1 MFNWDDLVWVT
12 LPEENSFLKVME
24 TLSRIGVASNKD
36 YTLYQSCHIF
46 HKQGKYAIVHFK
58 EMFLMDGKKADFNEE
73 DRARRNKIANLLD
86 EWKLVK
92 LVDPEK
98 TKTPEAPMS
107 LIKVIPFK
115 EKDQWNVIT
124 KYSIGKKYKKKETE

>member
-12 LPEENSFLKVME
+12 LPEQKNFLKVME

-36 YTLYQSCHIF
+36 FTLYQSCHIF
-46 HKQGKYAIVHFK
+46 HKQGRYAIVHFK
-58 EMFLMDGKKADFNEE
+58 EMFLMDGKKADFSEE

-86 EWKLVK
+86 EWGLVE

-98 TKTPEAPMS
+98 SKNPEAPMN
-107 LIKVIPFK
+107 LIKVVPFK
-115 EKDQWNVIT
+115 DKSKWNVIT
-124 KYSIGKKYKKKETE
+124 KYSIGKKYKKPEQE

>member
-12 LPEENSFLKVME
+12 LPEQKNFLKVME

-36 YTLYQSCHIF
+36 FTLYQSCHIF
-46 HKQGKYAIVHFK
+46 HKQGRYAIVHFK
-58 EMFLMDGKKADFNEE
+58 EMFLMDGKKADFSEE

-86 EWKLVK
+86 EWGLVE

-98 TKTPEAPMS
+98 SKEPEAPMN
-107 LIKVIPFK
+107 LIKVVPFK
-115 EKDQWNVIT
+115 DKSKWNVIT
-124 KYSIGKKYKKKETE
+124 KYSIGKKYKKPEE